1 MSRTGISNLGR
12 DSHPAYHVKKIRSA
26 RSRLFHSGV
35 SRSRSSDV
43 LRKTKEVAGYS
54 LGFDQGK
61 VLHPQRT
68 PPGPSSLSQG
78 ENTHSGE
85 GSGAYRAG
93 NIISSGRMGFAL
105 RGVVTLLPDI
115 RLVTGMIG
123 SGGRQIWSQMP
134 KTRPTSSRRA

>member
-35 SRSRSSDV
+35 SRSRSGEV
-43 LRKTKEVAGYS
+43 LPKKEEVAGYS

-68 PPGPSSLSQG
+68 PPRLAACLKGR
-78 ENTHSGE
+78 THIL
-85 GSGAYRAG
+85 AKVH
-93 NIISSGRMGFAL
+93 IISSGRIGFAL
-105 RGVVTLLPDI
+105 RAVVILLPDS
-115 RLVTGMIG
+115 RPVTGMIG
-123 SGGRQIWSQMP
+123 SGGRQ
-134 KTRPTSSRRA
+134 